1 MDLKLLQWNVWF
13 KEKTDAITAAL
24 REIDADILCVQEV
37 TTDSFVQPGTSMVA
51 AIEALGYQTFYHE
64 TLRREGKNYYTMG
77 NAIFSKLPII
87 NTKTVYVQFDTPDA
101 PFARENRV
109 YLEAKIDAP
118 GGLFTVGTTHLSYFD
133 ELLGA
138 EEIRKETGA
147 LLNAASHN
155 KERYIFTGDLN
166 ATPSSYAV
174 QKLSTFFKHA
184 GPNLSLPTWTTKP
197 YPYHSELNRRIDYVF
212 TSEDVEIVNART
224 MHTDASDHLPIVVT
238 IKA

>member
-1 MDLKLLQWNVWF
+1 MDFKLLQWNVWF
-13 KEKTDAITAAL
+13 KERADRITNTL
-24 REIDADILCVQEV
+24 QQIDADILCLQEL
-37 TTDSFVQPGTSMVA
+37 TTDSFVNPGQSLVP
-51 AIEALGYQTFYHE
+51 AIEALGYHSFYHE
-64 TLRREGKNYYTMG
+64 TLRREGKNYYIMG
-77 NAIFSKLPII
+77 NVIFSKLPIV

-109 YLEAKIDAP
+109 YLEAKIDTP

-147 LLNAASHN
+147 LLGAASHN

-212 TSEDVEIVNART
+212 TSEDVEVTDART
-224 MHTDASDHLPIVVT
+224 FQTDVSDHLPIIVT